1 MRNRNTKLQL
11 VSLPSTEFYFFKH
24 VFSSHS
30 FIVFLLAGVY
40 CLSRKFF
47 SSKSFIPAVKT
58 FLGTACTLYSTIKQ
72 FYSVIVVNF

>member
-47 SSKSFIPAVKT
+47 FQNRLFQQLKHFLALHVHCTVPLNYFIV
-58 FLGTACTLYSTIKQ
+58 L
-72 FYSVIVVNF
+72 